1 MMIDLYLTNN
11 NVKTV
16 TVNTPTSRRS
26 FLAAVV
32 PISFPASLLKAEQNK
47 MPWLQISL
55 QQYSFNR
62 MFRSKK
68 LDPLEYPNFAVE
80 KTKIKALEY
89 FNGFFE
95 EKLGSAKFLTEL
107 KNRCR
112 DLGVENQLMLCRSDL
127 ALDSAEARERKNAA
141 AYLARWGEF
150 AKALG
155 CHSIRVDC
163 RSKGSREEVKKQAVD
178 GLNHLCE
185 LLKPMK
191 VNAIVENHGN
201 WSSKGDWLREVMSLV
216 KGRNCGTLPDF
227 GNFKDYDKY
236 QGVEDMLPWA
246 KAICAKVHEIN
257 SDGEAAH
264 TDFTRMLKIVKEGG
278 FKGFIG
284 IEFEGAADPVSG
296 VLKTKKLIQKTLRKL
311 GK

>member
-1 MMIDLYLTNN
+1 MT
-11 NVKTV
+11 VK
-16 TVNTPTSRRS
+16 NSTSRRS
-26 FLAAVV
+26 FLAT
-32 PISFPASLLKAEQNK
+32 IIPASFSRAEGSTT
-47 MPWLQISL
+47 PWLQISL

-68 LDPLEYPNFAVE
+68 LDPLNYPKFAVE

-95 EKLGSAKFLTEL
+95 EKLGSKEFLSEL
-107 KNRCR
+107 KSRCS
-112 DLGVENQLMLCRSDL
+112 DLGVENQLILCRSDL
-127 ALDSAEARERKNAA
+127 ALDSAEAQERKKAA

-150 AKALG
+150 AKSLG

-163 RSKGSREEVKKQAVD
+163 RSKGNRAEVKKQAVD
-178 GLNHLCE
+178 GLNQLCE
-185 LLKPMK
+185 ILGPMK

-201 WSSKGDWLREVMSLV
+201 WSSRGDWVKEVMSLV
-216 KGRNCGTLPDF
+216 KRENCGTLPDF

-236 QGVEDMLPWA
+236 QGVKDMLPWA
-246 KAICAKVHEIN
+246 KAICAKVHKIN

-264 TDFTRMLKIVKEGG
+264 TDFARMLKILKQGG

-296 VLKTKKLIQKTLRKL
+296 VLRTKKLIEKTLRNL
-311 GK
+311 G

>member
-1 MMIDLYLTNN
+1 MT
-11 NVKTV
+11 VKSS
-16 TVNTPTSRRS
+16 TSRRS
-26 FLAAVV
+26 FLAT
-32 PISFPASLLKAEQNK
+32 IIPASFSRAEGSTT
-47 MPWLQISL
+47 PWLQISL

-68 LDPLEYPNFAVE
+68 LDPLNYPKFAVK

-95 EKLGSAKFLTEL
+95 EKLGSKEFLSEL
-107 KNRCR
+107 KSRCSG
-112 DLGVENQLMLCRSDL
+112 LGVENQLILCRSDL
-127 ALDSAEARERKNAA
+127 ALDSAEAQERKKAA

-150 AKALG
+150 AKSLG

-163 RSKGSREEVKKQAVD
+163 RSKGNGAEVKKQAVD
-178 GLNHLCE
+178 GLNQLCE
-185 LLKPMK
+185 ILGPMK

-201 WSSKGDWLREVMSLV
+201 WSSRGDWVKEVMSLV
-216 KGRNCGTLPDF
+216 KRENCGTLPDF

-236 QGVEDMLPWA
+236 QGVKDMLPWA
-246 KAICAKVHEIN
+246 KAICAKVHKIN

-264 TDFTRMLKIVKEGG
+264 TDFARMLKILKQGG

-296 VLKTKKLIQKTLRKL
+296 VLRTKKLIEKTLRNL
-311 GK
+311 G

>member
-1 MMIDLYLTNN
+1 
-11 NVKTV
+11 
-16 TVNTPTSRRS
+16 
-26 FLAAVV
+26 
-32 PISFPASLLKAEQNK
+32 
-47 MPWLQISL
+47 
-55 QQYSFNR
+55 

-68 LDPLEYPNFAVE
+68 LDPLNYPKFAVE

-95 EKLGSAKFLTEL
+95 EKLGSKEFLSEL
-107 KNRCR
+107 KSRCSG
-112 DLGVENQLMLCRSDL
+112 LGVENQLILCRSDL
-127 ALDSAEARERKNAA
+127 ALDSAEAQERKKAA

-150 AKALG
+150 AKSLG

-163 RSKGSREEVKKQAVD
+163 RSKGNRAEVKKQAVD
-178 GLNHLCE
+178 GLNQLCE
-185 LLKPMK
+185 ILGPMK

-201 WSSKGDWLREVMSLV
+201 WSSRGDWVKEVMSLV
-216 KGRNCGTLPDF
+216 KRENCGTLPDF

-236 QGVEDMLPWA
+236 QGVKDMLPWA
-246 KAICAKVHEIN
+246 KAICAKVHKIN

-264 TDFTRMLKIVKEGG
+264 TDFARMLKILKQGG

-296 VLKTKKLIQKTLRKL
+296 VLRTKKLIEKTLRNL
-311 GK
+311 G

>member
-1 MMIDLYLTNN
+1 MIFKNYSQSSNFKGMT
-11 NVKTV
+11 VKSS
-16 TVNTPTSRRS
+16 TSRRS
-26 FLAAVV
+26 FLAT
-32 PISFPASLLKAEQNK
+32 IIPASFSRAEGSTT
-47 MPWLQISL
+47 PWLQISL

-68 LDPLEYPNFAVE
+68 LDPLNYPKFAVK

-95 EKLGSAKFLTEL
+95 EKLGSKEFLSEL
-107 KNRCR
+107 KSRCSG
-112 DLGVENQLMLCRSDL
+112 LGVENQLILCRSDL
-127 ALDSAEARERKNAA
+127 ALDSAEAQERKKAA

-150 AKALG
+150 AKSLG

-163 RSKGSREEVKKQAVD
+163 RSKGNRAEVKKQAVD
-178 GLNHLCE
+178 GLNQLCE
-185 LLKPMK
+185 ILGPMK

-201 WSSKGDWLREVMSLV
+201 WSSRGDWVKEVMSLV
-216 KGRNCGTLPDF
+216 KRENCGTLPDF

-236 QGVEDMLPWA
+236 QGVKDMLPWA
-246 KAICAKVHEIN
+246 KAICAKVHKIN

-264 TDFTRMLKIVKEGG
+264 TDFARMLKILKQGG

-296 VLKTKKLIQKTLRKL
+296 VLRTKKLIEKTLRNL
-311 GK
+311 G

>member
-1 MMIDLYLTNN
+1 MT
-11 NVKTV
+11 VKSS
-16 TVNTPTSRRS
+16 TSRRS
-26 FLAAVV
+26 FLAT
-32 PISFPASLLKAEQNK
+32 IIPASFSRAEGSTT
-47 MPWLQISL
+47 PWLQISL

-68 LDPLEYPNFAVE
+68 LDPLNYPKFAVK

-95 EKLGSAKFLTEL
+95 EKLGSKEFLSEL
-107 KNRCR
+107 KSRCSG
-112 DLGVENQLMLCRSDL
+112 LGVENQLILCRSDL
-127 ALDSAEARERKNAA
+127 ALDSAEAQERKKAA

-150 AKALG
+150 AKSLG

-163 RSKGSREEVKKQAVD
+163 RSKGNRAEVKKQAVD
-178 GLNHLCE
+178 GLNQLCE
-185 LLKPMK
+185 ILGPMK

-201 WSSKGDWLREVMSLV
+201 WSSRGDWVKEVMSLV
-216 KGRNCGTLPDF
+216 KRENCGTLPDF

-236 QGVEDMLPWA
+236 QGVKDMLPWA
-246 KAICAKVHEIN
+246 KAICAKVHKIN

-264 TDFTRMLKIVKEGG
+264 TDFARMLKILKQGG

-296 VLKTKKLIQKTLRKL
+296 V
-311 GK
+311 

>member
-1 MMIDLYLTNN
+1 M
-11 NVKTV
+11 
-16 TVNTPTSRRS
+16 TVNTSTPRRS
-26 FLAAVV
+26 FLATVIPAAF
-32 PISFPASLLKAEQNK
+32 PSSFLGAEESNA
-47 MPWLQISL
+47 PWLQISL

-68 LDPLEYPNFAVE
+68 LDPLDYPKFAVE
-80 KTKIKALEY
+80 KTKINALEY

-95 EKLGSAKFLTEL
+95 EKLGSKKFLSEL
-107 KNRCR
+107 KTRCR
-112 DLGVENQLMLCRSDL
+112 DLGVESQLILCRSDL
-127 ALDSAEARERKNAA
+127 ALDSAEAQERKKAA

-150 AKALG
+150 AESLG

-163 RSKGSREEVKKQAVD
+163 RSKGIRAEVKKQAVD
-178 GLNHLCE
+178 GLSQLCE
-185 LLKPMK
+185 ILEPMK

-201 WSSKGDWLREVMSLV
+201 WSSRGDWVKEVMSLV
-216 KGRNCGTLPDF
+216 KRRNCGTLPDF

-236 QGVEDMLPWA
+236 QGVRDMLPWA

-264 TDFTRMLKIVKEGG
+264 TDFARMLKIVKQGG

-284 IEFEGAADPVSG
+284 IEFEGAVDPVSG
-296 VLKTKKLIQKTLRKL
+296 VLRTKQLIEKTLRKL
-311 GK
+311 G

>member
-1 MMIDLYLTNN
+1 M
-11 NVKTV
+11 
-16 TVNTPTSRRS
+16 TVNTLTSRRS
-26 FLAAVV
+26 FLAT
-32 PISFPASLLKAEQNK
+32 IIPASFSRAEERK
-47 MPWLQISL
+47 SPWLQISL

-62 MFRSKK
+62 MFRSRK
-68 LDPLEYPNFAVE
+68 LDPLAYPNFAIE

-95 EKLGSAKFLTEL
+95 EKLGSKEFLSEL
-107 KNRCR
+107 KSRCN
-112 DLGVENQLMLCRSDL
+112 DLGIENQLILCRSDL
-127 ALDSAEARERKNAA
+127 ALDSPEAQERKKAA

-150 AKALG
+150 AKSLG

-163 RSKGSREEVKKQAVD
+163 RSKGNRAEVKKQAID
-178 GLNHLCE
+178 GLHQLCE
-185 LLKPMK
+185 ILEPMK

-201 WSSKGDWLREVMSLV
+201 WSSRGDWVKEVMSLV
-216 KGRNCGTLPDF
+216 KRGNCGTLPDF
-227 GNFKDYDKY
+227 GNFRDYDKY
-236 QGVEDMLPWA
+236 QGVKDMLPWA

-264 TDFTRMLKIVKEGG
+264 TDFARMLKILKQGG

-296 VLKTKKLIQKTLRKL
+296 VLKTKELIEKTLRKL
-311 GK
+311 G

>member
-1 MMIDLYLTNN
+1 MT
-11 NVKTV
+11 VKSS
-16 TVNTPTSRRS
+16 TSRRS
-26 FLAAVV
+26 FLAT
-32 PISFPASLLKAEQNK
+32 IIPASFSRAEGSTT
-47 MPWLQISL
+47 PWLQISL

-68 LDPLEYPNFAVE
+68 LDPLNYPKFAVK

-95 EKLGSAKFLTEL
+95 EKLGSKEFLSEL
-107 KNRCR
+107 KSRCSG
-112 DLGVENQLMLCRSDL
+112 LGVENQLILCRSDL
-127 ALDSAEARERKNAA
+127 ALDSAEAQERKKAA

-150 AKALG
+150 AKSLG

-163 RSKGSREEVKKQAVD
+163 RSKGNRAEVKKQAVD
-178 GLNHLCE
+178 GLNQLCE
-185 LLKPMK
+185 ILGPMK

-201 WSSKGDWLREVMSLV
+201 WSSRGDWVKEVMSLV
-216 KGRNCGTLPDF
+216 KRENCGTLPDF

-236 QGVEDMLPWA
+236 QGVKDMLPWA
-246 KAICAKVHEIN
+246 KAICAKVHKIN

-264 TDFTRMLKIVKEGG
+264 TDFARMLKILKQGG

-296 VLKTKKLIQKTLRKL
+296 VLRTKKLIEKTLRNL
-311 GK
+311 G